1 MKCGDFLQKLHEEDS
16 FAECVRH
23 YKQCP
28 NCRERYKSDFEL
40 EAVLRDIKHDCRSA
54 DLSGSVKSEIRHRQ
68 IRRRELSAAR
78 LATWAMVGL
87 AVVYFMILVVPI
99 FDNWPNIIREGFQ
112 TAESNLESLIV
123 VKDFGVKE
131 TFDKIISV
139 GYRKELIGFM
149 IVICVL
155 SLAVLVI
162 EFKEYLIK
170 LRLILNR

>member
-1 MKCGDFLQKLHEEDS
+1 MKCGDFLEALREEDS
-16 FAECVRH
+16 FVECVRH

-28 NCRERYKSDFEL
+28 DCRERHKSDFEL
-40 EAVLRDIKHDCRSA
+40 EAVLRDIKQGCRSV
-54 DLSGSVKSEIRHRQ
+54 DLSSSVKSEIRIRQ

-78 LATWAMVGL
+78 LTTWVMIGL
-87 AVVYFMILVVPI
+87 AVVYFIILVVPI

-112 TAESNLESLIV
+112 SAESNLGSLII

-131 TFDKIISV
+131 MFDKIVSV
-139 GYRKELIGFM
+139 GFRKELIGFM

-162 EFKEYLIK
+162 QSKEYLIK
-170 LRLILNR
+170 LRLMLNR